1 MDVAGGQP
9 AARLYH
15 LAVGQR
21 PSKLHNCMVVVVGQ
35 HPSTDYV
42 NICCYEY
49 FVSKIQI
56 PYDGSMPI
64 IIL

>member
-15 LAVGQR
+15 FAMGQR
-21 PSKLHNCMVVVVGQ
+21 SSKLHDCMFVVGGQ
-35 HPSTDYV
+35 HPSNDYV

-49 FVSKIQI
+49 FVSNNQI
-56 PYDGSMPI
+56 LYGGSMLI
-64 IIL
+64 IVL